1 MAGLI
6 GQAQA
11 LEKALKGSVMQLDR
25 LTALNLF
32 GGFSAVGEITGLQ
45 QARTSTPG
53 VGSRSTG
60 GVSAEE
66 AGNQARERQ
75 AARQRKFDEAFV
87 AGNEGIRRQRG
98 RQFDDLL
105 AQQIIDA
112 INRLNGTLDRDSS
125 RTGGGL

>member
-32 GGFSAVGEITGLQ
+32 GGFSAEGEITGLQ
-45 QARTSTPG
+45 QARASVPG
-53 VGSRSTG
+53 VGSRSSG
-60 GVSAEE
+60 GVTGEQATGQAE
-66 AGNQARERQ
+66 AAR

-87 AGNEGIRRQRG
+87 AGNEGVRRNRS

-112 INRLNGTLDRDSS
+112 INRLTGTLDRNDG